1 MNTHLLIIDPQN
13 DFVDST
19 TMKKDGIT
27 LKATLAVPGAE
38 QDMKNVSEMIKRMEN
53 KIEQI
58 HVTVDSHHV
67 IDIAHPKFLIG
78 SNREHPSPFTI
89 ISVEDVE
96 TGKWRCPF
104 GNSKFLDYLKALE
117 SGSRYPHCV
126 WPEHCL
132 IGTWGTSI
140 FFELSDTLNE
150 WTKTT
155 STNVDYVT
163 KGSNF
168 WTEHFSAVQAEVPDS
183 QDPST
188 MLNTQ
193 LIDIFQEADRVLISG
208 EALSHCVANTVRDIA
223 NNFGDDNIK
232 KLILLEDCSS
242 NVPTF
247 EQFGE
252 DFVKKMVGRGMQLAR
267 STDF

>member
-1 MNTHLLIIDPQN
+1 MNTHLLGIDIQN

-19 TMKKDGIT
+19 TTQTLGT
-27 LKATLAVPGAE
+27 ELKATLAVPGAE
-38 QDMKNVSEMIKRMEN
+38 QDTKNVSEMIKRMGN

-58 HVTVDSHHV
+58 HMTVDTHHI
-67 IDIAHPKFLIG
+67 IDIAHPKFLIR
-78 SNREHPSPFTI
+78 SNGEHPSPFTI
-89 ISVEDVE
+89 ITVEDVE

-104 GNSKFLDYLKALE
+104 GNQKFLDYLKALE
-117 SGSRYPHCV
+117 AGNRYPHCV

-132 IGTWGTSI
+132 IGSWGTSI
-140 FFELSDTLNE
+140 YPELSDTLNE

-163 KGSNF
+163 KGSNP
-168 WTEHFSAVQAEVPDS
+168 WTEHFSAVQAEVPDP

-188 MLNTQ
+188 MLNTM
-193 LIDIFQEADRVLISG
+193 LINILQEADRVLIAG
-208 EALSHCVANTVRDIA
+208 QALSHCVANTVKDIA

-247 EQFGE
+247 EGLGE
-252 DFVKKMVGRGMQLAR
+252 DFVKEMIGRGMQVAR
-267 STDF
+267 STNF